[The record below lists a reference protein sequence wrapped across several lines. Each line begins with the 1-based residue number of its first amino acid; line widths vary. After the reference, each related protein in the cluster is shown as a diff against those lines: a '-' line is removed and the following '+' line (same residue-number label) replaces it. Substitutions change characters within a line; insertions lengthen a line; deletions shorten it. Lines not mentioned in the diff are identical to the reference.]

1 MSTLPAAT
9 PAPVGG
15 RWPSL
20 GVPLLIIAVAIAGPA
35 LVAVVTTAGIADGWY
50 GSLNK
55 PAWNP
60 PNWVFGPV
68 WTALYAMMAVAAC
81 LVWAKRGSVPVAW
94 PMTAYTVQFTL
105 NLLWSVLFF
114 GLKQPAIAFAEL
126 LALVVAVTGTAV
138 LFFRVNRW
146 AGWLLVPYLGWV
158 CFAAVLNGTIVALN
172 W

>member
-9 PAPVGG
+9 PAPRD
-15 RWPSL
+15 RWLSL
-20 GVPLLIIAVAIAGPA
+20 GVPLLIVAAAVAGPA
-35 LVAVVTTAGIADGWY
+35 LVAVVTVAGITDGWY

-68 WTALYAMMAVAAC
+68 WTALYAMMALAAC
-81 LVWAKRGSVPVAW
+81 LVWWKRGRVPVAW
-94 PMTAYTVQFTL
+94 PMTAYAVQFAL

-114 GLKQPAIAFAEL
+114 ALKQPAVAFAEL
-126 LALVVAVTGTAV
+126 LALVVTVAGTAV

-158 CFAAVLNGTIVALN
+158 SFAAWLNGSIVALN
-172 W
+172 S